1 MLLEQIGNHSLETV
15 TKDHN
20 SNKKYSFMREQKND
34 IQREAGLIHTLFL
47 AMPLDQGTQ
56 GPKDVS

>member
-15 TKDHN
+15 TKDNN

-34 IQREAGLIHTLFL
+34 IQREAGLIYTLFL